1 MWLLKNARTLIP
13 IKTKLYLYP
22 IKTSGTYRAILL
34 VLLMG
39 LSVSLKS
46 QSNLAKPLF
55 LYSGTNKPFTIDQ
68 PAFLLSSVKE
78 KNDIQ
83 MMLSPLTHV
92 AFFCKME
99 DRVYNKLNV
108 WIKLR
113 AGSDEIYRKMIA
125 TP

>member
-1 MWLLKNARTLIP
+1 M
-13 IKTKLYLYP
+13 
-22 IKTSGTYRAILL
+22 S
-34 VLLMG
+34 
-39 LSVSLKS
+39 LSSSLKS
-46 QSNLAKPLF
+46 QNNLAKPLF
-55 LYSGTNKPFTIDQ
+55 LSAINTKLFTANQ
-68 PAFLLSSVKE
+68 PAFFLSSVNE
-78 KNDIQ
+78 QRDIH

-99 DRVYNKLNV
+99 DKVYTKLNV